1 MNKVKILRCVLIVL
15 IAATLVFIWS
25 NSLQPREDSLEDS
38 ESVTNWVRPL
48 LGALI
53 GEENVTVHLVRKLAH
68 FTEFALLGAELS
80 CLSLLSAKRRLRGL
94 LSCLAAGLFVGAID
108 ESLQLLGDRGAQV
121 QDVLLDFSGVLAA
134 VLAIHLLAYLYSRRR
149 TKD

>member
-1 MNKVKILRCVLIVL
+1 MNKVKILRGVLIVL

-38 ESVTNWVRPL
+38 EAVTNWIRPL

-53 GEENVTVHLVRKLAH
+53 GEEHVTVHLVRKLAH
-68 FTEFALLGAELS
+68 FTEFALLGTELS
-80 CLSLLSAKRRLRGL
+80 CLALLCAKRRLRGL
-94 LSCLAAGLFVGAID
+94 LSCLAAGLLAGAID

-121 QDVLLDFSGVLAA
+121 RDVLLDFSGVLAA
-134 VLAIHLLAYLYSRRR
+134 VLAVHLLAYFYSKRR
-149 TKD
+149 TKQ